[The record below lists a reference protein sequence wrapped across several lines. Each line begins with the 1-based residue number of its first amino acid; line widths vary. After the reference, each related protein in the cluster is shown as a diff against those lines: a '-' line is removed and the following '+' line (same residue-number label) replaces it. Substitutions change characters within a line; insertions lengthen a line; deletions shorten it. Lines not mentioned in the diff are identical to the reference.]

1 MLVVVG
7 STSPVKIQA
16 AKSAFD
22 AFFEDVDVKGLGVSS
37 GVKPF
42 PTSDEETRRGAL
54 NRVRRLSMA
63 EPGADYYVGLEGGLS
78 QLGGWMVVK
87 ELAVVVHGGEVGV
100 GVSPGYV
107 CPDTLYK
114 LIVSTSDA
122 AGRRTIDEYFGEAE
136 VLSGQGPIGVLT
148 GGRLSRTHA
157 STEAVVCALTRFAS
171 PKYY

>member
-78 QLGGWMVVK
+78 QLGGWMVV
-87 ELAVVVHGGEVGV
+87 
-100 GVSPGYV
+100 
-107 CPDTLYK
+107 
-114 LIVSTSDA
+114 
-122 AGRRTIDEYFGEAE
+122 
-136 VLSGQGPIGVLT
+136 
-148 GGRLSRTHA
+148 
-157 STEAVVCALTRFAS
+157 
-171 PKYY
+171 